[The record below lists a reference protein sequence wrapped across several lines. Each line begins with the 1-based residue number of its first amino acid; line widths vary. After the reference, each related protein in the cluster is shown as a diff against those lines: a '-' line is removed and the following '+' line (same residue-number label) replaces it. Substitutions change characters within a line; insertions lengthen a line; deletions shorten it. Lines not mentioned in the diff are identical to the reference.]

1 VGDRDSPIL
10 EFSFRNI
17 WNLLSADAKECL
29 AILTIFDAPPDLQQL
44 AIATEWGT
52 DRIDQALSDLSEV
65 TLVTPSTQVTTGKM
79 VYVSLPITLAF
90 ARHQLREMGELEVEA
105 RRRVQKYRAQME
117 LQEWEVRNFASTFD
131 RYGLSTDNEK
141 RAAILCRRAESELF
155 SGNVENADSL
165 FKQAR
170 DIAPNS
176 SYVLAMN
183 ASNEIAKH
191 HLGAALDFL
200 HAAEARMSK
209 RTAQLIYTLFARIHE
224 AQGDK
229 AGRAWALQLALDYA
243 PGDATLRH
251 QYGVALSK
259 VGRTEEAVEQFT
271 KIIEEEKTKIPP
283 RETMAIA
290 LRTRIIN
297 LRRLGKFADATA
309 DLKFAE
315 ELIAKNPHLQ
325 PQASYFKDLEDA

>member
-1 VGDRDSPIL
+1 
-10 EFSFRNI
+10 
-17 WNLLSADAKECL
+17 
-29 AILTIFDAPPDLQQL
+29 
-44 AIATEWGT
+44 
-52 DRIDQALSDLSEV
+52 
-65 TLVTPSTQVTTGKM
+65 
-79 VYVSLPITLAF
+79 
-90 ARHQLREMGELEVEA
+90 MGELEVVA

-131 RYGLSTDNEK
+131 KYGLSTDNEK

-155 SGNVENADSL
+155 SGNVENADAL

-191 HLGAALDFL
+191 QLGAALEFL
-200 HAAEARMSK
+200 RAAEARMSK

-229 AGRAWALQLALDYA
+229 ANRVWALGLALDYA

-251 QYGVALSK
+251 QYGVALSRAGK
-259 VGRTEEAVEQFT
+259 TDEAVQQFT
-271 KIIEEEKTKIPP
+271 LIIDDEKTKVPP
-283 RETMAIA
+283 RETLMIA

-297 LRRLGKFADATA
+297 LRRLGRLAEAAA
-309 DLKFAE
+309 DLEFAYE
-315 ELIAKNPHLQ
+315 MMSKNPHLQ
-325 PQASYFKDLEDA
+325 TEASYFRDLEES